1 LKRRWTI
8 TLLGAALACA
18 GAAAVAVAVHLT
30 PVPARDRLASLSQ
43 LVVAENGELLRAYLA
58 PDGQWRL
65 ATRPED
71 VDPRYLDVLLAY
83 EDRRFYRHI
92 GIDFL
97 AFARVAAQFLQHGR
111 ITSGAS
117 TLTMQAVRL
126 LNPGS
131 TGLHGKITQLLGA
144 IQLERSL
151 SKRDILEIY
160 LTLAP
165 FGGNIEGVRAASL
178 FYFGKEPNS
187 LTLQES
193 ALLVAIAQA
202 PARRR
207 PDRHPLAAAQAR
219 DRVLARLADRT
230 TAATQEPPAPSA
242 GPLVASRPFLAPHF
256 ADRARRLAP
265 QAGTVRTT
273 IDAALQ
279 AKVEQIVRETLQT
292 WPGEVNASV
301 LVVRNSDF
309 AVRAYVGGSDFFA
322 RESAGQFDHVRAVRS
337 PGSALK
343 PMIYG
348 LGFEAL
354 IIHPSTIVTD
364 RPVNFDGYAPQNFN
378 EDYQGDMTVREALIK
393 SINTTAVAVLARVT
407 PAVLLTRLRNAGL
420 TIQVDD
426 VDTAAGLA
434 VALGGGGMTLES
446 LTRLYAS
453 FANNGVVRPL
463 KLLVAD
469 AGTERKR
476 VLDRDAAWALTDIL
490 ADAPPPSGFGQR
502 HAADGGR
509 RIAYKT
515 GTSFGYRDA
524 WAVGFDRDHTVGIWV
539 GRSDAAPNPGAM
551 GVTTAAPLLHRV
563 FDLLPT
569 PRADVAGSSQG
580 SVFANRVNIPARL
593 QRLAGAAGQRQAH
606 TLRIVFPRRGSVVAA
621 EKDGDGTQ
629 FVPLVADGGNP
640 PYFWFVDGASLPDG
654 DPKIRWYPK
663 GAGHVSATLM
673 DSEGETSTVEFWIR

>member
-30 PVPARDRLASLSQ
+30 PVPARDRLAALSQ

-219 DRVLARLADRT
+219 DRVLARLEHARMRWRHNGVMHSVGLPLPT
-230 TAATQEPPAPSA
+230 WGEGGGEGVTAPKQNRESITPSPHPS
-242 GPLVASRPFLAPHF
+242 PLRGEG
-256 ADRARRLAP
+256 ADRARSHSIPSHQNMLWPVAP
-265 QAGTVRTT
+265 RP
-273 IDAALQ
+273 
-279 AKVEQIVRETLQT
+279 R
-292 WPGEVNASV
+292 
-301 LVVRNSDF
+301 R
-309 AVRAYVGGSDFFA
+309 
-322 RESAGQFDHVRAVRS
+322 RS
-337 PGSALK
+337 RP
-343 PMIYG
+343 PR
-348 LGFEAL
+348 
-354 IIHPSTIVTD
+354 
-364 RPVNFDGYAPQNFN
+364 RPV
-378 EDYQGDMTVREALIK
+378 R
-393 SINTTAVAVLARVT
+393 
-407 PAVLLTRLRNAGL
+407 
-420 TIQVDD
+420 
-426 VDTAAGLA
+426 
-434 VALGGGGMTLES
+434 
-446 LTRLYAS
+446 
-453 FANNGVVRPL
+453 
-463 KLLVAD
+463 
-469 AGTERKR
+469 
-476 VLDRDAAWALTDIL
+476 
-490 ADAPPPSGFGQR
+490 
-502 HAADGGR
+502 
-509 RIAYKT
+509 
-515 GTSFGYRDA
+515 
-524 WAVGFDRDHTVGIWV
+524 
-539 GRSDAAPNPGAM
+539 
-551 GVTTAAPLLHRV
+551 
-563 FDLLPT
+563 
-569 PRADVAGSSQG
+569 
-580 SVFANRVNIPARL
+580 
-593 QRLAGAAGQRQAH
+593 
-606 TLRIVFPRRGSVVAA
+606 
-621 EKDGDGTQ
+621 
-629 FVPLVADGGNP
+629 
-640 PYFWFVDGASLPDG
+640 
-654 DPKIRWYPK
+654 
-663 GAGHVSATLM
+663 
-673 DSEGETSTVEFWIR
+673 